1 MDILKPA
8 LLIAGLLH
16 FALLTASFSVPRV
29 LRWDEELKKLD
40 PLSRQL
46 VLVHGAFIVFMIV
59 AFGLVTLLTT
69 DALLAGSV
77 LGLTLAG
84 MIGLFWL
91 FRLMV
96 QLFYFDARRHLTT
109 LFLRVGYRGLTILF
123 TYFCAVYFAT
133 AWINLQIVWA
143 PSP

>member
-1 MDILKPA
+1 MELLKPA
-8 LLIAGLLH
+8 LLIAGVLH
-16 FALLTASFSVPRV
+16 FALLTASFSVPSV
-29 LRWDEELKKLD
+29 LHWDDELKKLD

-59 AFGLVTLLTT
+59 AFGLVTLLTA

-77 LGLTLAG
+77 LGLAIAS
-84 MIGLFWL
+84 MIGLFWF

-109 LFLRVGYRGLTILF
+109 TFLRVGYRGLTVLF
-123 TYFCAVYFAT
+123 AYFCVVYFAT
-133 AWINLQIVWA
+133 AWVNLQMIRT
-143 PSP
+143 P